1 MEEFV
6 NFDDIRENAQALEK
20 VGYNIQDNYEIVI
33 KSINTLKNAW
43 QGNAGSLF
51 NDKLNELSKNI
62 KLSYEEMFKSVLFLA
77 SVANGYEN
85 LTNDSAKK
93 MISILGYG
101 DYSMNPNRISNIVT
115 KEEIVEEGKK
125 EDIVVIEDEESVSK
139 DNNTAEENVSVSK
152 ELVEEEK
159 AEEKVNIENTNE
171 DHSNNEI
178 INDVKQNES
187 NDSKDITDDSSNIEP
202 ILENNNV
209 SYKSLTDKEI
219 DEIAKDVIDGKYGN
233 GKDRVKLLEENG
245 YDYDLV
251 QARVNEITRGS
262 NVTSTTTGDIDIIA
276 RDVIDGKYGNGEQRR
291 LNLEKAGYDYHIV
304 QARVNE
310 ILGGR

>member
-20 VGYNIQDNYEIVI
+20 VGYDIQDNYEII
-33 KSINTLKNAW
+33 ISSINALKDAW

-101 DYSMNPNRISNIVT
+101 DYDMNVYRKNNIIT

-125 EDIVVIEDEESVSK
+125 ENIVVIEDEETASK
-139 DNNTAEENVSVSK
+139 DNEIVDEKIELSTKEENVKEESVNNEKEENVSVSK
-152 ELVEEEK
+152 ETVKEEK
-159 AEEKVNIENTNE
+159 TNDNTSIITKEEPSENTTP
-171 DHSNNEI
+171 
-178 INDVKQNES
+178 K
-187 NDSKDITDDSSNIEP
+187 KAF
-202 ILENNNV
+202 
-209 SYKSLTDKEI
+209 TDKEI

-233 GKDRVKLLEENG
+233 GKERVKILEEKG

-251 QARVNEITRGS
+251 QARVNEITHGQDAIS
-262 NVTSTTTGDIDIIA
+262 SSVNDIDLIA
-276 RDVIDGKYGNGEQRR
+276 REVISGKYGNGEQRR
-291 LNLEKAGYDYHIV
+291 LNLEKAGYDYHII

-310 ILGGR
+310 LLGGR